1 MSYTI
6 QYLESEMAAQG
17 LEVIVLVNCLVQ
29 DAIRLGASDLHIE
42 PWENA
47 IAVRARVNGVLTEVV
62 RLPLDLLDKISMRF
76 KVMANL
82 VTYQAGMPQ
91 DGAAVGGPEVDNVQL
106 RVSIFP
112 TVRGEK
118 IVIRLFDPR
127 DRRFDLNTLGFE
139 ETTHQGLLR
148 LLERSS
154 GLLLF
159 TGPTGSGK
167 TSTMYSSLCHII
179 QREGSSVSI
188 STVEDP
194 VEFNLPMVSQTQI
207 NPAQEFTYAVALR
220 SIMRQD
226 PQVIMVGEI
235 RDPET
240 AGIAVQ
246 AGLTG
251 HLVISTI
258 HAGVSAGAFTRL
270 INMEIEPFML
280 ASSILGVMGLRL
292 LRRNCPNCS
301 QPYEPTPSQLKLVP
315 ESLLPQAQFRRGPG
329 CDQCNQTGYSG
340 RVPVSELL
348 VVSGAFPR
356 GGPQEDADLRPG
368 GNRHRSKACAHFGRM
383 VSSAPLRVKPRSK
396 KPSAWWRR
404 VWPDL
409 APPRLAAAALFRPSG
424 LGAVEEGQLDG
435 LAPTVQERF
444 LLLFRLAADGHARW
458 LHSGQSFMGFPPR
471 RRSQC
476 TQASHSTSRQGCIGM
491 SRATWD
497 GGGKSSE
504 PSDNTTGGAGRG
516 KSNLGMAISK
526 SADSTSSS
534 ISPRCNVCPAD
545 SLASLTRWPL
555 MNVPLVEAQSRTTTP
570 SGVSMIS
577 QCWADTVGCSI

>member
-6 QYLESEMAAQG
+6 QYLESEVAAQG
-17 LEVIVLVNCLVQ
+17 IEVIVLVNCLVQ

-47 IAVRARVNGVLTEVV
+47 IAVRARVNGVLTDVAQ
-62 RLPLDLLDKISMRF
+62 LPLDLLEKISTRF

-118 IVIRLFDPR
+118 IVIRLFDAR
-127 DRRFDLNTLGFE
+127 DRRFDLNTLRLE
-139 ETTHQGLLR
+139 DDTYKGLVK
-148 LLERSS
+148 LLQRSS

-179 QREGSSVSI
+179 QRDGSSISV

-207 NPAQEFTYAVALR
+207 NVAQEFTYAIALR

-226 PQVIMVGEI
+226 PEVIMVGEI

-240 AGIAVQ
+240 AAIAVQ

-258 HAGVSAGAFTRL
+258 HSGVSAGAFTRL

-292 LRRNCPNCS
+292 LRANCPHCA
-301 QPYEPTPSQLKLVP
+301 QPYEPPPSQLKVIP
-315 ESLLPQAQFRRGPG
+315 EALQPQAQFRRGAG
-329 CDQCNQTGYSG
+329 CDHCSQTGYAG

-348 VVSGAFPR
+348 VVTEPFREAVLKKMPT
-356 GGPQEDADLRPG
+356 
-368 GNRHRSKACAHFGRM
+368 
-383 VSSAPLRVKPRSK
+383 SALEEIAIQQGMRTLWQNGLQRAITGQTTLEETIRVI
-396 KPSAWWRR
+396 
-404 VWPDL
+404 
-409 APPRLAAAALFRPSG
+409 AAG
-424 LGAVEEGQLDG
+424 LG
-435 LAPTVQERF
+435 
-444 LLLFRLAADGHARW
+444 
-458 LHSGQSFMGFPPR
+458 
-471 RRSQC
+471 
-476 TQASHSTSRQGCIGM
+476 
-491 SRATWD
+491 
-497 GGGKSSE
+497 
-504 PSDNTTGGAGRG
+504 
-516 KSNLGMAISK
+516 
-526 SADSTSSS
+526 
-534 ISPRCNVCPAD
+534 
-545 SLASLTRWPL
+545 
-555 MNVPLVEAQSRTTTP
+555 
-570 SGVSMIS
+570 
-577 QCWADTVGCSI
+577 